1 MVFLNIWVL
10 FALVPLFFLYKKQIQ
25 QNNTRQIKLLY
36 LSLVF
41 MFFTAARPAL
51 EKSFTDEMFNS
62 QDYIIAID
70 ASFSMQADD
79 LKPTRYELAKQAIQK
94 LLLLHPKD
102 RFTLFAFTSKA
113 LLISPPTT
121 DTTISMQALNALN
134 PNYILTKSTSL
145 QTLFQTVA
153 KLSLK
158 DKKLIVF
165 SDGGDEKDINK
176 LLTILKQNNIVLYI
190 VATAS
195 TNGSALKKEGKYLK
209 DSKNSLVISKRNP
222 ILESLADASSGN
234 YYELSSLS
242 VVDQLSEELSKNN
255 SSELSKL
262 KVQSYKELFYIPLLI
277 AFILY
282 FISVTKLHQLIIFL
296 PLIFLP
302 YKVSAGIFDFYHLD
316 QAQLNYINQEYKKSA
331 QEFAALKPSVKSYYN
346 SAGAYYKAKQYK
358 TALQYY
364 YQIKTPNKVLKANIY
379 YNMGNCAVQLKQY
392 DQAQRYYTYAIAL
405 NKDQDALHNLNLIR
419 SLHLKTQAAPAKPSN
434 SSKEEKKAKMSHSQ
448 NKKQQESQN
457 SSASN
462 RNADQSVNGAGG
474 NKKKKK
480 ESSSGVKT
488 TQKKDNYILGYKAYE
503 IINKG
508 YADEKEPW

>member
-41 MFFTAARPAL
+41 MFFAAARPAL

-79 LKPTRYELAKQAIQK
+79 LKPTRYELAKQGIEK

-158 DKKLIVF
+158 NKRLIVF
-165 SDGGDEKDINK
+165 SDGGDENDINK
-176 LLTILKQNNIVLYI
+176 LLTTLKQNNIVLYV

-195 TNGSALKKEGKYLK
+195 VNGSALKKDGKYIK
-209 DSKNSLVISKRNP
+209 DIKNSLVISRLNP
-222 ILESLADASSGN
+222 ILKNLAHESGGK
-234 YYELSSLS
+234 YFELDSLS
-242 VVDQLSEELSKNN
+242 VIDELSNELSKNN

-282 FISVTKLHQLIIFL
+282 LISVTKLHQLIIFL
-296 PLIFLP
+296 PLIFFP
-302 YKVSAGIFDFYHLD
+302 YKVSAGIFDFYHLE
-316 QAQLNYINQEYKKSA
+316 QAQTSYQDKEYKKSA
-331 QEFAALKPSVKSYYN
+331 QEFAALTPSVISYYN
-346 SAGAYYKAKQYK
+346 TAAAYYKAKQYK

-364 YQIKTPNKVLKANIY
+364 SQIKTPNKDLKANIY
-379 YNMGNCAVQLKQY
+379 YNMGNCAVHLKEY
-392 DQAQRYYTYAIAL
+392 TQAQQYYIYALAL
-405 NKDQDALHNLNLIR
+405 NKDEDALYNLNLIR
-419 SLHLKTQAAPAKPSN
+419 SLHLKTQTIPAQPSK
-434 SSKEEKKAKMSHSQ
+434 SSGEEKKAKMSHSQ
-448 NKKQQESQN
+448 NKKQQDSQSN
-457 SSASN
+457 SSSN
-462 RNADQSVNGAGG
+462 RSADQSVSGAGG
-474 NKKKKK
+474 NKKKKQK
-480 ESSSGVKT
+480 SSSGVKIH
-488 TQKKDNYILGYKAYE
+488 KKKTAIY
-503 IINKG
+503 
-508 YADEKEPW
+508 